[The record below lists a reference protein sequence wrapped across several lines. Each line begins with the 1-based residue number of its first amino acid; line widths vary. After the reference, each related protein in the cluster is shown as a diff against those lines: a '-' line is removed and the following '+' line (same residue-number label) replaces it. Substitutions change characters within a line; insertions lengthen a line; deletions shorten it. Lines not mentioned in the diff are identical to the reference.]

1 VKIDTILRQTAQLWF
16 VMGTVMW
23 VITAFR
29 GFQETLVYVLAL
41 IIVWMMIIG
50 LPCFVLYTTSK
61 WVKRRYTP
69 TTPVE
74 EEKEKKP

>member
-1 VKIDTILRQTAQLWF
+1 MKIDTILRQTAQLWF

-50 LPCFVLYTTSK
+50 LPCFVLYTASK
-61 WVKRRYTP
+61 WVKRRYTR

>member
-50 LPCFVLYTTSK
+50 LPCLVLYTASK
-61 WVKRRYTP
+61 WVKRRHMP